1 MKSICQTVITQVRIW
16 DLYAKVMPL
25 VFLMIIASLFI
36 FNKEHIE
43 WLFYTG
49 VGLFGITCIIWWWWT
64 LSTIAKL
71 VWALQKAEKDLD
83 HVAEEITKI
92 RNFVNNRSA

>member
-1 MKSICQTVITQVRIW
+1 MKNICQKITTQIRVW

-25 VFLMIIASLFI
+25 VFLMLIASLFV

-43 WLFYTG
+43 WMFYTG

-71 VWALQKAEKDLD
+71 VWALQKAERDLD
-83 HVAEEITKI
+83 MISSEILKV
-92 RNFVNNRSA
+92 RDFVNNRHA